1 MRLSRVAA
9 GNSGF
14 LSSCDVYL
22 GYPLELHK
30 GRQASFQVG
39 RVHSRLLSRRCRG
52 IGPHLA
58 LVGESCGFSRV
69 AAGSS
74 GFFLGGDRD
83 LRELLVLPQGNP
95 ELILGDAFRVQISFK
110 VLESKLYS
118 LESRCEVE

>member
-1 MRLSRVAA
+1 M
-9 GNSGF
+9 
-14 LSSCDVYL
+14 YL

-39 RVHSRLLSRRCRG
+39 RVNSRLLSRCCRG

-58 LVGESCGFSRV
+58 LVRESCGFSRV

-83 LRELLVLPQGNP
+83 RRELLVLPQGNP